1 MTTSDETLIQ
11 LVLDGDAR
19 AFEDLVE
26 RYQQK
31 VFNIAFRMSG
41 NQEDALD
48 LSQESFLRAY
58 RALHH
63 FKGQSAFSTWLFR
76 IVNNTCIDALRKRK
90 RQPLVVMSTDASIE
104 TEEGEYQIEFPAP
117 ESESPEEQTLSKELR
132 EQVQLALSRLSEEH
146 RLALVLRDIEGYS
159 YEEIAE
165 ILDLNIGTV
174 KSRINRARLAIREQI
189 GSMEQLRENN
199 RLSTQR
205 GG

>member
-1 MTTSDETLIQ
+1 MTTSDEALIQ
-11 LVLDGDAR
+11 RVLDGDVL
-19 AFEDLVE
+19 AFEELVE

-31 VFNIAFRMSG
+31 VFNIAYRMSG
-41 NQEDALD
+41 NHEDALD

-58 RALHH
+58 RALPR

-90 RQPLVVMSTDASIE
+90 RQPLVVLSTDSSIE

-117 ESESPEEQTLSKELR
+117 ESETPEEQALRGELH

-165 ILDLNIGTV
+165 MLDINIGTV
-174 KSRINRARLAIREQI
+174 KSRINRARLAMREEI
-189 GSMEQLRENN
+189 GPMEQLRANN
-199 RLSTQR
+199 RLSTQK

>member
-11 LVLDGDAR
+11 RILDGDAY
-19 AFEDLVE
+19 AFEQLVE

-41 NQEDALD
+41 NHEDALD

-58 RALHH
+58 RALHR

-90 RQPLVVMSTDASIE
+90 RQPLVVMSTDSSIE

-117 ESESPEEQTLSKELR
+117 EGENPEEQTLNKELR

-165 ILDLNIGTV
+165 LLELNIGTV
-174 KSRINRARLAIREQI
+174 KSRINRARVAIREEI

-199 RLSTQR
+199 RLKTQK

>member
-11 LVLDGDAR
+11 RILDGDAF
-19 AFEDLVE
+19 AFEELVE

-58 RALHH
+58 RALHR

-90 RQPLVVMSTDASIE
+90 RQPLVVMSTDAAIE

-117 ESESPEEQTLSKELR
+117 ESETPEEQAMSKELR

-146 RLALVLRDIEGYS
+146 RLALVLRDIEGYT

-165 ILDLNIGTV
+165 MLELNIGTV

-189 GSMEQLRENN
+189 GSMEQLRGNN
-199 RLSTQR
+199 RLSTQE